1 MEKQSIKQYIARY
14 IEDDQIQTTNPIK
27 KNTKLFFF
35 WLDLNWPHGVACGDI
50 EIMKLMHIYGLSPL
64 ANSARPI
71 R

>member
-1 MEKQSIKQYIARY
+1 MIKSKQL
-14 IEDDQIQTTNPIK
+14 IQSRKTQNY
-27 KNTKLFFF
+27 FF